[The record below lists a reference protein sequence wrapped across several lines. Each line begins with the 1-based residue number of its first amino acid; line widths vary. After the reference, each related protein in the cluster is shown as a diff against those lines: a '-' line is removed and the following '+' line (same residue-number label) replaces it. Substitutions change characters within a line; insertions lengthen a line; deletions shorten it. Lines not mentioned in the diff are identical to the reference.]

1 MEVNRKEKRG
11 EGWRVRREVIKSF
24 SQLEMAPLI
33 EYELFHA
40 SERYLLQPAGKM
52 AGKLTDC
59 REMKI
64 FHDTKKL
71 CVRKEQQVGK
81 KVID

>member
-11 EGWRVRREVIKSF
+11 EGWRVRREVIKFS
-24 SQLEMAPLI
+24 SQL
-33 EYELFHA
+33 
-40 SERYLLQPAGKM
+40 KM

-59 REMKI
+59 REIKI

>member
-1 MEVNRKEKRG
+1 MGSKERG
-11 EGWRVRREVIKSF
+11 DKV
-24 SQLEMAPLI
+24 
-33 EYELFHA
+33 LF
-40 SERYLLQPAGKM
+40 PARL